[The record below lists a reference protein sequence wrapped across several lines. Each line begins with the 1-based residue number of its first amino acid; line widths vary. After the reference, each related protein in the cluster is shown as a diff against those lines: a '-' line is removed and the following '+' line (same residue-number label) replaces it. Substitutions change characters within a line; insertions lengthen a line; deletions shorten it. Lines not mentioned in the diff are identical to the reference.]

1 MKKSKGMSL
10 VEILIAV
17 FLLSIALLAIASS
30 FASSTSLMAH
40 TVDREKA
47 TLLAVEIMD
56 YIGSQIDT
64 DQTDDWGL
72 SYDDLKDSLEDPAVG
87 IVVIPSIFTL
97 EPWNVASVASND
109 HLKIVNLTITWN
121 GVGQNNSVVLERAF
135 SPFASVN
142 VD

>member
-17 FLLSIALLAIASS
+17 FLLSVALLAIASS

-72 SYDDLKDSLEDPAVG
+72 SYDDLKDSLENPESMDVPNN
-87 IVVIPSIFTL
+87 FTVL
-97 EPWNVASVASND
+97 PWSLSSED
-109 HLKIVNLTITWN
+109 HLRTVNLTITWD
-121 GVGQNNSVVLERAF
+121 GVGQNNSVVIERAF
-135 SPFASVN
+135 SPIGNVN

>member
-17 FLLSIALLAIASS
+17 FLLSVALLAIASS

-72 SYDDLKDSLEDPAVG
+72 SYDDLEDSLENPESMDVPNN
-87 IVVIPSIFTL
+87 FTVL
-97 EPWNVASVASND
+97 PWSLSSED
-109 HLKIVNLTITWN
+109 HLRTVNLTITWD
-121 GVGQNNSVVLERAF
+121 GVGQNNSVVIERAF
-135 SPFASVN
+135 SPIGNVN

>member
-87 IVVIPSIFTL
+87 IVIPSIFTL
-97 EPWNVASVASND
+97 ESWDVASVASND